1 VGVEHRGNYYDQAG
15 ALRDMVQNHLLQILC
30 LVAMEPPISFD
41 ADEIRNKKVDVL
53 QTIRP
58 IPQERVH
65 EFAVGGQYGVGWI
78 GRQRV
83 PAYRAESRVVPTSS
97 TETFA
102 AIKLFVDNWR
112 WQDVPFSLRTGKCL
126 PAKVSEVSIQ
136 FRPVPH
142 RSFPSTALE
151 DWQPNHLVM
160 HIQPDEG
167 ILLRFQAKQPGS
179 AMRLQPVDMRFSSS
193 ETFGAACFETYE
205 TLLVDV
211 MRGDPTLF
219 MRADQVEAAWS
230 VITPILEAWQA
241 LPTAEFPNYPAGT
254 WGPEAAETLIARDG
268 RCWALSMALE
278 PQAKG
283 VL

>member
-1 VGVEHRGNYYDQAG
+1 VEHRGNYYDQAG

-65 EFAVGGQYGVGWI
+65 EFAVGGQYDVGWI

-83 PAYRAESRVVPTSS
+83 PAYRAESGVVPTSS

-112 WQDVPFSLRTGKCL
+112 WQDVPFSLRTGKRL
-126 PAKVSEVSIQ
+126 PA
-136 FRPVPH
+136 
-142 RSFPSTALE
+142 
-151 DWQPNHLVM
+151 
-160 HIQPDEG
+160 
-167 ILLRFQAKQPGS
+167 
-179 AMRLQPVDMRFSSS
+179 VDMRFSSS